1 MSRLLAVLSCLWL
14 LIPLVAAQDAKKD
27 PLAPGNDLPGTFHSY
42 NVNMAMPPMD
52 GAASSPGKKDYVT
65 RGKFHCLISE
75 YDLDPT
81 VMLLVNGHDDAKGVQ
96 ALLQKLDALIENN
109 RRARLHA
116 FVIFVFDDLTSL
128 VTQDEKREELAK
140 RLERLVEDL
149 KLRHV
154 VVGLAD
160 KGELEKY
167 PLGDGLTAVLYRKLR
182 VLSSHR
188 LAGDKLDDAEAAP
201 LKAIVDDV
209 SERFIPKKK
218 TR

>member
-1 MSRLLAVLSCLWL
+1 MV
-14 LIPLVAAQDAKKD
+14 PLVSAQDSKPKD
-27 PLAPGNDLPGTFHSY
+27 PLATGNNLPATFHSY
-42 NVNMAMPPMD
+42 NVNMAAPTAD
-52 GAASSPGKKDYVT
+52 AAPRPGKKDYVT

-75 YDLDPT
+75 YELDPT
-81 VMLLVNGHDDAKGVQ
+81 VMLLVNGHDDSKGVQ
-96 ALLQKLDALIENN
+96 ALLQKLDAAIENS
-109 RRARLHA
+109 RRARLRA
-116 FVIFVFDDLTSL
+116 FVVFVFDDLTNV

-167 PLGDGLTAVLYRKLR
+167 ALGDGLTAVLYRKLR
-182 VLSSHR
+182 IASAHR
-188 LAGDKLDDAEAAP
+188 VAADKLEDAESPP

-209 SERFIPKKK
+209 TERFLPKKK